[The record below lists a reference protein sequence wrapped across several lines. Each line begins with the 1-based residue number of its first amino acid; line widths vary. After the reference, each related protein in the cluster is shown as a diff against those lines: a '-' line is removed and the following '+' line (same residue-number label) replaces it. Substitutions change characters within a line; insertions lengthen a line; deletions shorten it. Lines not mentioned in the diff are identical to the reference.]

1 MDYNPN
7 RYASSPTD
15 CEYVCNDKCIAEQ
28 KLQTYTSGTGRNRT
42 RKTRW
47 VTENV
52 CYNVDPKKV
61 KISQILTFSAVL
73 AVIVFI
79 TILVLGIYA
88 YKKRNT
94 PIKKSL

>member
-28 KLQTYTSGTGRNRT
+28 KLQTNQSGSGVNRRTSTQ
-42 RKTRW
+42 W
-47 VTENV
+47 VTEHA
-52 CYNVDPKKV
+52 CYNVNSKRV
-61 KISQILTFSAVL
+61 NISRILTFSAIL

-88 YKKRNT
+88 YKKQNT